1 MNANLRM
8 KHALLLL
15 ATLCA
20 DRLWAQ
26 TPDVEWLRFA
36 GRFSFAHRHQSAI
49 DATGHV
55 YVLGHGVSAD
65 YGGGTTVV
73 GEGYNLARYDSTGA
87 LLWVRAIT
95 SSQGVNVHAIATTST
110 SEVWIGGG
118 FAGELN
124 IDGFTA
130 INNGSHSSFIA
141 RFDTNGE
148 AQQMFSWGGIGNTGA
163 DLRDIWVDVEGRVYV
178 AGSSESPIVTVDG
191 VTLQN
196 TSGGPQLLALAFD
209 ENGLL
214 WGNLSDSP
222 IGSTRG
228 YQITA
233 DAAGNT
239 YMTGFVGDDV
249 VIGGINLVTG
259 GSDMALLVKYD
270 NTGTLVHAE
279 TLGLFMP
286 TDIAVDDAG
295 QVYISAFFEFPIT
308 LAGITMEPYTGSGL
322 VAAFPGDGSC
332 AWAVP
337 VGGEEGGGVC
347 NSVVLN
353 TARTRLLVGGT
364 FFNNVWFGPLQ
375 VESSEDPGAAFVMEL
390 DIDGTVNGV
399 KELSGNGPTWY
410 AMAAYGVA
418 DRIHASGLTMSDASF
433 AGETVLNAT
442 TGSSTTFI
450 ARFDALATGVTNI
463 AATNAHLPYP
473 NPCDG
478 TFTLELP
485 VGAHSVEITDA
496 SGRLVQRTG
505 PINAQRATFQ
515 LNATGVLFVRV
526 TTDQGNEVTRVV
538 VE

>member
-1 MNANLRM
+1 M
-8 KHALLLL
+8 KHAIALL
-15 ATLCA
+15 ATLCTA
-20 DRLWAQ
+20 CLCAQ
-26 TPDVEWLRFA
+26 TPEVEWLRFA
-36 GRFSFAHRHQSAI
+36 GRFSFAHRHQSAV

-55 YVLGHGVSAD
+55 YVLGHGVGAD
-65 YGGGTTVV
+65 YGGGTTVA
-73 GEGYNLARYDSTGA
+73 GEGYNLARYDSTGT
-87 LLWVRAIT
+87 LLWVRPIT
-95 SSQGVNVHAIATTST
+95 GTQTANVQCLATTST
-110 SEVWIGGG
+110 GEVWVGGG
-118 FAGELN
+118 FIGELN
-124 IDGFTA
+124 IDGFTGV
-130 INNGSHSSFIA
+130 NQGSQSSFIA

-148 AQQMFSWGGIGNTGA
+148 AQQMFSWGGINNTVA
-163 DLRDIWVDVEGRVYV
+163 FLKDIWVDAEDRVYV
-178 AGSSESPIVTVDG
+178 AGSSDSEFLTIG
-191 VTLQN
+191 GITLSN
-196 TSGGPQLLALAFD
+196 TAGGQQMLALAFD
-209 ENGLL
+209 ANGCL
-214 WGNLSDSP
+214 WGNLTDSP
-222 IGSTRG
+222 SGSPRAEC
-228 YQITA
+228 ITT

-239 YMTGFVGDDV
+239 YLIGQVIDDV
-249 VIGGINLVTG
+249 VIGGTTLATG
-259 GSDMALLVKYD
+259 GLDLAILTKYD
-270 NTGTLVHAE
+270 NTGALVHAE

-295 QVYISAFFEFPIT
+295 QVYISAFFEMPIT

-364 FFNNVWFGPLQ
+364 FFDDVWFGPLQ
-375 VESSEDPGAAFVMEL
+375 VESSEDPLAAFVMEM
-390 DIDGTVNGV
+390 DTDGTVNGV

-410 AMAAYGVA
+410 AMATYGVA

-450 ARFDALATGVTNI
+450 ARFDALDTGVPNI

-478 TFTLELP
+478 TFNLELP

-496 SGRLVQRTG
+496 RGRLLQRTG

-526 TTDQGNEVTRVV
+526 TTDRGNEVTRVV